1 MNAPAN
7 LHINKRQCRTTVFRV
22 PKTGTKF
29 VRISNSA
36 MQDKRLSFR
45 ARGVLAY
52 VLSMPD
58 DWRHSSRRMAEI
70 GNEGRDAVQAALNE
84 LRALGY
90 CEFLRENSPQG
101 KFSTTI
107 IFHEKPKPDF
117 QASAEDTAEAGFTG
131 AGKSETGKTEAG
143 KTGFNQTTIEKRLS
157 DTNDSHTQE
166 SVLALWASLCPN
178 LPRPGELTSTRR
190 YAIAQRLR
198 EANGNIEAFKNVFA
212 RVGDS
217 EFLNGGG
224 HSGWKASFDWVLN
237 PENWAKILEGNY
249 SNHSVG
255 AMRKLTAEDYAK
267 GF

>member
-1 MNAPAN
+1 MSIQAN
-7 LHINKRQCRTTVFRV
+7 LPGDRPPNRTTVYRV

-29 VRISNSA
+29 VRILNSA
-36 MQDKRLSFR
+36 MQDNRLSFR

-58 DWRHSSRRMAEI
+58 DWRHSSRRMAAC

-90 CEFLRENSPQG
+90 CEFHRENGPQG
-101 KFSTTI
+101 RFSTAI
-107 IFHEKPKPDF
+107 IFREQPKPDF
-117 QASAEDTAEAGFTG
+117 QASVEDSAEAGFAG
-131 AGKSETGKTEAG
+131 AGKSEAG
-143 KTGFNQTTIEKRLS
+143 KSGFNQTTIEKRLS
-157 DTNDSHTQE
+157 EANDSHTQE

-178 LPRPGELTSTRR
+178 LPRPGELTPTRR
-190 YAIAQRLR
+190 CAIAHRLR
-198 EANGNIEAFKNVFA
+198 EANGDTEAFKDVFT

-217 EFLNGGG
+217 EFLNGAGP
-224 HSGWKASFDWVLN
+224 SGWKASFDWVLN

-249 SNHSVG
+249 SNHRIG
-255 AMRKLTAEDYAK
+255 NRKLTAEDYAK